1 MGSGGG
7 EGRESLGTVFYLQD
21 NILRD
26 ASGTQYVT
34 LVQDGQVSHLTVPV
48 GTSYGV
54 LVVVRRREK
63 AEYRNG

>member
-1 MGSGGG
+1 MEIGSGGG

-34 LVQDGQVSHLTVPV
+34 LVQDGQVSRLLTV
-48 GTSYGV
+48 
-54 LVVVRRREK
+54 LHRRVSTP
-63 AEYRNG
+63 

>member
-1 MGSGGG
+1 MEMGSGGG

-34 LVQDGQVSHLTVPV
+34 LVQDGQVSRLLTVFHR
-48 GTSYGV
+48 GV
-54 LVVVRRREK
+54 PEK
-63 AEYRNG
+63 S